1 MTDKDPKTEKKLAKS
16 RAKIAKSE
24 AKAAAAQEQAKLQQ
38 AMQSSAITLPG
49 GVGISIRKR
58 EDGSDLVVS
67 GLRDDQLKR
76 LLPEINKE
84 VLIAVTEEKSA
95 FRAGW
100 MKFVREGLVQ
110 TIIKVVAGLV
120 VGFLLV
126 RFGLR

>member
-1 MTDKDPKTEKKLAKS
+1 LTDRDPKTEKKLAKS

-24 AKAAAAQEQAKLQQ
+24 AKAAAAREQAKLQQ
-38 AMQSSAITLPG
+38 AMQPSAITLPG
-49 GVGISIRKR
+49 GVGISIRRR

-95 FRAGW
+95 FRAGL

-110 TIIKVVAGLV
+110 TIIKVIAGLV
-120 VGFLLV
+120 VGYLLV
-126 RFGLR
+126 RFGLQ